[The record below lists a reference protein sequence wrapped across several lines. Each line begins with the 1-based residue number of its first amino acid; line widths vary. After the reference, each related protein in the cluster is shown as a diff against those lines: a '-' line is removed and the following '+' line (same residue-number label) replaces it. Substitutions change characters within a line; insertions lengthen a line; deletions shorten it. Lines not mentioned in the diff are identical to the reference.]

1 MKVFVVREDAGAE
14 AGEVM
19 DTSTRER
26 WKMPVFV
33 ETLTTPR
40 KETPES
46 VIGASLVGELRTSQA
61 SPKAR

>member
-1 MKVFVVREDAGAE
+1 MREDAGAA

-33 ETLTTPR
+33 DTLIRPR
-40 KETPES
+40 KETPVS
-46 VIGASLVGELRTSQA
+46 VIGASVAGELCTPPA

>member
-1 MKVFVVREDAGAE
+1 MREDAGAE

-19 DTSTRER
+19 ETSTRER

-40 KETPES
+40 KETPVS
-46 VIGASLVGELRTSQA
+46 VIGASLVGELRTSPA